1 MNRNLSL
8 GEIEEFLTEH
18 FRRDWTFWSEVTH
31 MIRHLEDRK
40 LYREKGHDSLAALLA
55 QIRLKTVAGGKSRY
69 LPGSAGRQA
78 DEGRHRTRI

>member
-40 LYREKGHDSLAALLA
+40 LYR
-55 QIRLKTVAGGKSRY
+55 KSAVKLR
-69 LPGSAGRQA
+69 PSGRGYKA
-78 DEGRHRTRI
+78 CLVLW